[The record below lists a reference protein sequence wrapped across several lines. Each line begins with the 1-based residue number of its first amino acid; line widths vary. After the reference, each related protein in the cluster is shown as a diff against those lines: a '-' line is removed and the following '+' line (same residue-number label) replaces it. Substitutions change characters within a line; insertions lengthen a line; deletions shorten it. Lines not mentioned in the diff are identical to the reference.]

1 LNFAYYYA
9 RRITFKQQRSVS
21 ALVVK
26 LAIISIA
33 ISVAVMEISLSVV
46 QGFETKIQDKVVGF
60 GSHIQIGNYFSMDE
74 EEIPIPI
81 DTSFMEQ
88 VKTLQEVVS
97 ISPYVLKWSILST
110 PDYKGGVVM
119 KGVDSTFDWR
129 FFESCLTRGRLPDY
143 MQENAS
149 LEVMISKIQARQ
161 LALDVGEKA
170 RAYFF
175 EDPLRMRR
183 VEVVGIYET
192 GMEEFDNNL
201 VICDLRMLQKIR
213 RWQPDEVT
221 GFEIN
226 LTSLENLDATADSI
240 NQMSINYAVYP
251 ITRLYPEIFEW
262 LNLQH
267 QNVDFIV
274 ILMIIVAVINMTS
287 VILILII
294 ERTRDI
300 GILKALGLKNYKVQL
315 MFMWNAFFLI
325 LTGVVIGN
333 LLGLGLLY
341 LQDEFGLIQVDQEN
355 YFIKTVPIAWVW
367 DEFVTVNVMVVS
379 ICTLFTLIPALV
391 TARIT
396 PIRAI
401 RFQ

>member
-1 LNFAYYYA
+1 MNFAYYYA
-9 RRITFKQQRSVS
+9 KRITFKQQRSVS

-26 LAIISIA
+26 LAVISIA
-33 ISVAVMEISLSVV
+33 ICIAVMEISLSVV

-60 GSHIQIGNYFSMDE
+60 GSHVQIGNYFSMDE

-88 VKTLQEVVS
+88 VKSLKEVVS

-129 FFESCLTRGRLPDY
+129 FFESCLVKGRLPDFY
-143 MQENAS
+143 QENAS
-149 LEVMISKIQARQ
+149 LEVMISKIQARL
-161 LALDVGEKA
+161 LALDTGQTA

-183 VEVVGIYET
+183 VQIVGIYET

-201 VICDLRMLQKIR
+201 VLCDLRMLQKIR
-213 RWQPDEVT
+213 RWKDDEVT

-226 LTSLENLDATADSI
+226 LKSLEKLDITADSI

-262 LNLQH
+262 LHLQH

-274 ILMIIVAVINMTS
+274 LLMIIVAVINMTS

-294 ERTRDI
+294 ERTHDI
-300 GILKALGLKNYKVQL
+300 GILKALGLKNYRIQL

-325 LTGVVIGN
+325 LVGVAIGN

-341 LQDEFGLIQVDQEN
+341 LQDEFGLLQVDQEN
-355 YFIKTVPIAWVW
+355 YFIRTVPVAWVW
-367 DEFVTVNVMVVS
+367 SKFISVNLLVVGV
-379 ICTLFTLIPALV
+379 CTLFTLLPALV
-391 TARIT
+391 TARIS
-396 PIRAI
+396 PMRAI
-401 RFQ
+401 RFR

>member
-1 LNFAYYYA
+1 MNFAYYYA

-26 LAIISIA
+26 LAVISIA

-81 DTSFMEQ
+81 DTSFMDQ

-129 FFESCLTRGRLPDY
+129 FFESCLVDGRLPDY
-143 MQENAS
+143 KQEKAS

-161 LALDVGEKA
+161 LALKIDEKA

-183 VEVVGIYET
+183 VKIVGIYET

-213 RWQPDEVT
+213 RWKSGEVT

-226 LTSLENLDATADSI
+226 LRSLEKLDVTADSI

-274 ILMIIVAVINMTS
+274 LLMIIVAVINMTS

-300 GILKALGLKNYKVQL
+300 GILKALGLKNFKVQL

-325 LTGVVIGN
+325 LVGVIIGN
-333 LLGLGLLY
+333 ILGLGLLY
-341 LQDEFGLIQVDQEN
+341 LQSEFGLIEVNQEN
-355 YFIKTVPIAWVW
+355 YFIKTVPVAWVW
-367 DEFVTVNVMVVS
+367 GKFLNVNLLVIS

>member
-26 LAIISIA
+26 LAVISIA

-81 DTSFMEQ
+81 DTSFMDQ

-129 FFESCLTRGRLPDY
+129 FFESCLVDGRLPDY
-143 MQENAS
+143 KQEKAS

-161 LALDVGEKA
+161 LALKIDEKA

-183 VEVVGIYET
+183 VKIVGIYET

-213 RWQPDEVT
+213 RWKSGEVT

-226 LTSLENLDATADSI
+226 LRSLEKLDVTADSI

-274 ILMIIVAVINMTS
+274 LLMIIVAVINMTS

-300 GILKALGLKNYKVQL
+300 GILKALGLKNFKVQL

-325 LTGVVIGN
+325 LVGVIIGN
-333 LLGLGLLY
+333 ILGLGLLY
-341 LQDEFGLIQVDQEN
+341 LQSEFGLIEVNQEN
-355 YFIKTVPIAWVW
+355 YFIKTVPVAWVW
-367 DEFVTVNVMVVS
+367 GKFLNVNLLVIS

>member
-1 LNFAYYYA
+1 MNFAYYYA

-26 LAIISIA
+26 LAVISIA

-129 FFESCLTRGRLPDY
+129 FFESCLVEGRLPDY
-143 MQENAS
+143 KQEKAS

-161 LALDVGEKA
+161 LALKVDEKA

-183 VEVVGIYET
+183 VKIVGIYET

-213 RWQPDEVT
+213 RWKSGEVT

-226 LTSLENLDATADSI
+226 LRSLEKLDVTADSI

-274 ILMIIVAVINMTS
+274 LLMIIVAVINMTS

-300 GILKALGLKNYKVQL
+300 GILKALGLKNFKVQL

-325 LTGVVIGN
+325 LVGVIIGN
-333 LLGLGLLY
+333 ILGLGLLY
-341 LQDEFGLIQVDQEN
+341 LQSEFGLIEVNQEN
-355 YFIKTVPIAWVW
+355 YFIKTVPVAWVW
-367 DEFVTVNVMVVS
+367 GKFLNVNLLVIS

>member
-1 LNFAYYYA
+1 MNFAYYYA

-26 LAIISIA
+26 LAVISIA

-88 VKTLQEVVS
+88 VKTLQEVHS

-129 FFESCLTRGRLPDY
+129 FFKSCLTQGRLPEY
-143 MQENAS
+143 KQERAS
-149 LEVMISKIQARQ
+149 LEVVISKIQARQ
-161 LALDVGEKA
+161 LALKVGEKA

-183 VEVVGIYET
+183 VNVVGIYET

-213 RWQPDEVT
+213 RWKPNEVT

-226 LTSLENLDATADSI
+226 LKSLEKLDITADSI

-274 ILMIIVAVINMTS
+274 FLMIIVAVINMTS

-294 ERTRDI
+294 ERTKDI

-325 LTGVVIGN
+325 LTGVIIGN

-341 LQDEFGLIQVDQEN
+341 LQSEFGLIQVDQEN
-355 YFIKTVPIAWVW
+355 YFIKTVPVAWVW
-367 DEFVTVNVMVVS
+367 DKFLSVNLLVVS
-379 ICTLFTLIPALV
+379 VCTVFTLIPALV
-391 TARIT
+391 AARIT
-396 PIRAI
+396 PMRAI

>member
-1 LNFAYYYA
+1 MNFAYYYA
-9 RRITFKQQRSVS
+9 RRITFRQQRSVS

-88 VKTLQEVVS
+88 VRMLKEVVS

-129 FFESCLTRGRLPDY
+129 FFESCLTKGRLPDY

-183 VEVVGIYET
+183 VEIVGIYET

-213 RWQPDEVT
+213 RWKADEVT

-226 LTSLENLDATADSI
+226 LRSLEKLDVTADSI

-367 DEFVTVNVMVVS
+367 DKFVTVNILVVS

>member
-1 LNFAYYYA
+1 
-9 RRITFKQQRSVS
+9 
-21 ALVVK
+21 
-26 LAIISIA
+26 
-33 ISVAVMEISLSVV
+33 
-46 QGFETKIQDKVVGF
+46 
-60 GSHIQIGNYFSMDE
+60 
-74 EEIPIPI
+74 
-81 DTSFMEQ
+81 
-88 VKTLQEVVS
+88 
-97 ISPYVLKWSILST
+97 
-110 PDYKGGVVM
+110 
-119 KGVDSTFDWR
+119 
-129 FFESCLTRGRLPDY
+129 
-143 MQENAS
+143 
-149 LEVMISKIQARQ
+149 MISKIQARQ
-161 LALDVGEKA
+161 LALKIDEKA

-183 VEVVGIYET
+183 VKIVGIYET

-213 RWQPDEVT
+213 RWKSGEVT

-226 LTSLENLDATADSI
+226 LRSLEKLDVTADSI

-274 ILMIIVAVINMTS
+274 LLMIIVAVINMTS

-300 GILKALGLKNYKVQL
+300 GILKALGLKNFKVQL

-325 LTGVVIGN
+325 LVGVIIGN
-333 LLGLGLLY
+333 ILGLGLLY
-341 LQDEFGLIQVDQEN
+341 LQSEFGLIEVNQEN
-355 YFIKTVPIAWVW
+355 YFIKTVPVAWVW
-367 DEFVTVNVMVVS
+367 GKFLNVNLLVIS